1 MAVRALC
8 TKAQTLPVKSRDHR
22 LWERERRLITAAASP
37 THGKDRYVVI
47 ILRDSLGILLLVLL
61 LPLWMAVGLG
71 FVALVVARHLYWWA
85 RGNTTAVSRGA
96 VPAL

>member
-1 MAVRALC
+1 M
-8 TKAQTLPVKSRDHR
+8 
-22 LWERERRLITAAASP
+22 IT
-37 THGKDRYVVI
+37 
-47 ILRDSLGILLLVLL
+47 LRDSLGVLLLVLL

-96 VPAL
+96 AGSTRSRPPGGSRPTSSERPTAAGAAPAALAAAGDVAGRAAL